1 MCAINGCTGNDSE
14 LMDRMVRATKHRGPD
29 ASRVW
34 TTDDVSFG
42 YNRLAII
49 DLDQRAMQP
58 MQSHT
63 QRYTLIFN
71 GEIYNFKELKTEL
84 SQYPYR
90 TESDTE
96 VILAAFEAWGVSA
109 LERLNGMF
117 ALAIWDSHEKKLILA
132 RDPVGI
138 KPLYYAVHGGTLVFS
153 SEVRGVL
160 ESGIPRILN
169 RDAFFHFMRLM
180 YVPADMTM
188 IEGVHK
194 LLPGHTLTFHNGVL
208 ATGTFQSKSQSS
220 AHPTYNE
227 GVRQVRETVERAV
240 ERQLVSDRPI
250 GIYLSGG
257 IDSTVV
263 LAAASAKHPKLNTYS
278 VGFDLAESEESEK
291 FNADSVLAK
300 QTAAHFG
307 ATHHEYMLRA
317 SEVSD
322 LFPRMIHAMDQPIGN
337 ATTLAQLYLAEKT
350 KSTATVVL
358 SGEGGDELFGGYE
371 RYRLALIAER
381 YARFLPPGLEKLLPG
396 SLKHLRLKGIDRYAQ
411 LMFQK
416 DAEILPILSP
426 FVPPDT
432 RAVFA
437 ADFMGEADIGDQ
449 LMRADL
455 AHWLVDEALLRA
467 DTMSMGAS
475 LEARVP
481 LLDLEVLSLANSL
494 PRVWKV
500 DTSRTKKILKDAF
513 ADLIPYSVLH
523 QPKRG
528 WFSPGAKWL
537 RRPEFVELAN
547 EVFSDGYT
555 DASKLFSGPKL
566 RGMWE
571 QHKEKRAYHYTALWA
586 SLVFLAWA
594 KEYKV
599 TL

>member
-42 YNRLAII
+42 YNRLAMI

-194 LLPGHTLTFHNGVL
+194 LLPGHTLTFHNG
-208 ATGTFQSKSQSS
+208 
-220 AHPTYNE
+220 E
-227 GVRQVRETVERAV
+227 
-240 ERQLVSDRPI
+240 
-250 GIYLSGG
+250 LS
-257 IDSTVV
+257 
-263 LAAASAKHPKLNTYS
+263 
-278 VGFDLAESEESEK
+278 
-291 FNADSVLAK
+291 
-300 QTAAHFG
+300 
-307 ATHHEYMLRA
+307 
-317 SEVSD
+317 
-322 LFPRMIHAMDQPIGN
+322 
-337 ATTLAQLYLAEKT
+337 
-350 KSTATVVL
+350 
-358 SGEGGDELFGGYE
+358 
-371 RYRLALIAER
+371 
-381 YARFLPPGLEKLLPG
+381 
-396 SLKHLRLKGIDRYAQ
+396 
-411 LMFQK
+411 
-416 DAEILPILSP
+416 
-426 FVPPDT
+426 
-432 RAVFA
+432 
-437 ADFMGEADIGDQ
+437 
-449 LMRADL
+449 
-455 AHWLVDEALLRA
+455 
-467 DTMSMGAS
+467 
-475 LEARVP
+475 
-481 LLDLEVLSLANSL
+481 
-494 PRVWKV
+494 
-500 DTSRTKKILKDAF
+500 
-513 ADLIPYSVLH
+513 
-523 QPKRG
+523 
-528 WFSPGAKWL
+528 
-537 RRPEFVELAN
+537 
-547 EVFSDGYT
+547 
-555 DASKLFSGPKL
+555 
-566 RGMWE
+566 
-571 QHKEKRAYHYTALWA
+571 
-586 SLVFLAWA
+586 
-594 KEYKV
+594 
-599 TL
+599 